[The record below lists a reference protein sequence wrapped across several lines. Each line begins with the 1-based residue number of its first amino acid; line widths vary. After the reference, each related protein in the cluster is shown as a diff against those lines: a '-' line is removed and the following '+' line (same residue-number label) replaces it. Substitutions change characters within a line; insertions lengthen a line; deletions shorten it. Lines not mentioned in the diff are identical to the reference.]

1 MQEHKEAP
9 LPLKG
14 LADSFSNRDSNVI
27 IARCNVGEN
36 DVPVRVYHTPTI
48 RFYPAHGKLVPLEY
62 FGEKENVDQ
71 YIEFIERAGP
81 KDSKLKPISRR
92 SFGTASEIQEKKE
105 EGLETLEVEN

>member
-1 MQEHKEAP
+1 MQENKEP
-9 LPLKG
+9 RLPLKG
-14 LADSFSNRDSNVI
+14 LADSFSNRDSHVI
-27 IARCNVGEN
+27 IARCNVEEN

-81 KDSKLKPISRR
+81 KDSKLRPISRR
-92 SFGTASEIQEKKE
+92 SSPSASELQGKKE
-105 EGLETLEVEN
+105 ERLETMEVEN